1 MSRKK
6 NIELEKVKGEIKL
19 FSEEIHVRNQR
30 RIKNGLICIAIV
42 PLFFLFLMFI
52 MDTAKVVYLLLWV
65 ISLFAI
71 CTYLL
76 VVAYID
82 DRLQT
87 KMKELGVEMENAG
100 TLLIGDE
107 SKK

>member
-19 FSEEIHVRNQR
+19 FSEEIHAKNQK
-30 RIKNGLICIAIV
+30 RIKNGLLCIAIV
-42 PLFFLFLMFI
+42 PLFFLLLMFI

-65 ISLFAI
+65 LSLFVM

-82 DRLQT
+82 DRMQI
-87 KMKELGVEMENAG
+87 KIKELGIELENAG
-100 TLLIGDE
+100 ELLIGD
-107 SKK
+107 KR

>member
-6 NIELEKVKGEIKL
+6 NIDLDKVQREIKS
-19 FSEEIHVRNQR
+19 FSEDMHEKNQK
-30 RIKNGLICIAIV
+30 RIKNGLICIAVV
-42 PLFFLFLMFI
+42 PLFFLLLMFI

-65 ISLFAI
+65 ISLFVI

-76 VVAYID
+76 LVAYID

-87 KMKELGVEMENAG
+87 KMRELGVEMENAYSP
-100 TLLIGDE
+100 LIGDDTE
-107 SKK
+107 